1 MASIQKAME
10 YLEVTKSKETSI
22 TAMKLAVDSMVR
34 QLEGLVNDPAFRA
47 GTEAFKAK
55 AEAQMDELLASIAA
69 NAAAVFTDEELDAT
83 IAFYKT
89 PVGQKFIELQPQLQ
103 AQNAMLG
110 EQWGRRVEAELANIL
125 KS

>member
-1 MASIQKAME
+1 MASIQKALE
-10 YLEVTKSKETSI
+10 YLEVTKSKQVSI

-34 QLEGLVNDPAFRA
+34 QLEVLVDDPAFRV
-47 GTEAFKAK
+47 GTDAFKVK
-55 AEAQMDELLASIAA
+55 AEASMDELLASIAGQ
-69 NAAAVFTDEELDAT
+69 AAALFTDEDLDAV

-89 PVGQKFIELQPQLQ
+89 PVGQKFIDLQPQLQ

-110 EQWGRRVEAELANIL
+110 EQWGRRIEAELQNIL